1 MTSQGALVHLITMV
15 LPSDSTALTDFFN
28 HFGILDLVDFMSLTE
43 VDFKETYSNNVSESN
58 YLTPMLVKKLLSVQ
72 SWYAA
77 QMSSFPDV
85 FEDVD
90 TFFLL
95 TAASFNDWRRSQN
108 HIRIT
113 ATPLMFDP
121 SPVTSYD
128 PAVVSSSTELPAPTP
143 TAPVPSFQ
151 RNVKINV
158 ADYPKLK
165 DESQWRT
172 FNRTLR
178 TTAASHDTLD
188 ILTPNFVPLVGL
200 EEDFERKQRFMYNVF
215 TNIILTSKGK
225 VCVRAEYD
233 SMNAQKVYASLLAA
247 YNDQLSTQLN
257 ATKLRSELTIMKLDD
272 KWRKGFET
280 FLHHWTSKVQELETI
295 TDKAID
301 DETKRI
307 WLTNTLQGQK
317 DMDAAIRQAITT
329 ELTIGGFRSTSV
341 TTTIPWANFYNMV
354 LSTAKMLDSSREKQ
368 TGRQQ
373 DVNQQRRD

>member
-1 MTSQGALVHLITMV
+1 MSSISSSSGDDMTSQGALVHLITMV

-28 HFGILDLVDFMSLTE
+28 HFGILDLVDFMSLDE
-43 VDFKETYSNNVSESN
+43 VDFKETYSNTVSESN
-58 YLTPMLVKKLLSVQ
+58 HLTPMLVKKLLSVQ

-128 PAVVSSSTELPAPTP
+128 PAVVSSSTALPAPTP

-188 ILTPNFVPLVGL
+188 VLTPNFVPLVGL

-317 DMDAAIRQAITT
+317 DMDSAIRQAITT
-329 ELTIGGFRSTSV
+329 ELTIGGFRGTSV

-354 LSTAKMLDSSREKQ
+354 LSTAKDA
-368 TGRQQ
+368 
-373 DVNQQRRD
+373 